1 MTVNRLLF
9 AGFLMLTV
17 GQAMAQYHEVGAMAA
32 QAHYIGEL
40 NPYGHIPERID
51 IGGGLIY
58 RYNMNDRFAF
68 KSSIL
73 YGTFYADD
81 ADSDS
86 EWQRNRNLSVRSSIL
101 EVSGQIELNFLS
113 YEIGDSRRPT
123 SPYLFLGFSIFR
135 FNPQAEFND
144 RWVDLQPLG
153 TEGQGI
159 EGFGDRYPLTQVSIP
174 FGIGFK
180 FNIWRNLGGAI
191 EWGMRRTWT
200 DHLDDVGGTYVDAA
214 LLEDQNGPLA
224 AVLADRSL
232 APNGPEGTNTGMQ
245 RGETNRTDYYIFA
258 GFMIT
263 YKIGTPQIKCPTAL

>member
-1 MTVNRLLF
+1 MNRLLF
-9 AGFLMLTV
+9 TGFLLLTV
-17 GQAMAQYHEVGAMAA
+17 GQAAAQYHEVGAMAA

-40 NPYGHIPERID
+40 NSFGHIPDRFQL
-51 IGGGLIY
+51 GGGLIY
-58 RYNMNDRFAF
+58 RYNMSDRFAF

-73 YGTFYADD
+73 YGVFHADD

-86 EWQRNRNLSVRSSIL
+86 EWQRNRNLSVRTGIF
-101 EVSGQIELNFLS
+101 EVSGQIEMNFLT

-135 FNPQAEFND
+135 FNPQAQFND

-159 EGFGDRYPLTQVSIP
+159 GGFGDRYPLTQVSVP

-180 FNIWRNLGGAI
+180 FNIWRNFGGAV

-200 DHLDDVGGTYVDAA
+200 DHLDDVGGTYVDAV

-224 AVLADRSL
+224 AILADRSL
-232 APNGPEGTNTGMQ
+232 APTGPEGTNTGMQ

-263 YKIGTPQIKCPTAL
+263 YKIGRPQIKCPTAL